1 MEKIKVVAYM
11 RFGKAE
17 DANTIDYEKINRE
30 VYAELCEKRG
40 MELVDTY
47 CDYGYSTK
55 KKRLGFIK
63 MMEDSKT
70 GKFQRVIVKSTT
82 KLNDNIKEFIQTV
95 QELKKNGV
103 SVWLAKYD
111 CLAEELLEELKPLIE
126 KITKKQ

>member
-95 QELKKNGV
+95 QE
-103 SVWLAKYD
+103 
-111 CLAEELLEELKPLIE
+111 
-126 KITKKQ
+126 

>member
-1 MEKIKVVAYM
+1 MKFYYAFRKREFDSEWKYIEKM
-11 RFGKAE
+11 C
-17 DANTIDYEKINRE
+17 
-30 VYAELCEKRG
+30 L
-40 MELVDTY
+40 
-47 CDYGYSTK
+47 
-55 KKRLGFIK
+55 
-63 MMEDSKT
+63 
-70 GKFQRVIVKSTT
+70 VKSTT